1 MKITDIKTVFVD
13 YFMYVQVYTDEG
25 LVGLGESGA
34 WGLIEASGKVVDA
47 FRSQLI
53 GMDPLD
59 IEHIWQ
65 YMYRCYHFRGAA
77 MMGAISAIDIALWDI
92 AGKYYNVPVHKLLGG
107 QTRNKARC
115 YIHVKGDS
123 LEKLVQGCRE
133 AKAAGYSAVGHLSPF
148 MDVVREE
155 AYFETYAQKLERAV
169 ERIGSFREAVGSGVD
184 LCLELHRRMKPAEAI
199 DLAWEIEQFHP
210 MYIEDPTIPDN
221 FDSMAHITSQINIPL
236 ATGER
241 LHTVQEFQ
249 MLLRRDAVDYARP
262 SLGICGGI
270 SGAKKI
276 AALAEANGVGIIP
289 HSPQGTSNVIT
300 AASLQLDACIS
311 NFTIQE
317 LPRDPGFPMY
327 QDLTSTQIKREGPF
341 LIIPDG
347 PGLGIELLPDASE
360 RLPYRPRPMI
370 TRLHIDGS
378 VYDD

>member
-13 YFMYVQVYTDEG
+13 QFMYVQVYTDEG
-25 LVGLGESGA
+25 IVGLGESGA
-34 WGLIEASGKVVDA
+34 WGLIKASGEVVNA
-47 FRSQLI
+47 FKPYLI
-53 GMDPLD
+53 GMNPLD

-92 AGKYYNVPVHKLLGG
+92 AGKYHGVPIHKLLGG
-107 QTRNKARC
+107 QTRKKARC
-115 YIHVKGDS
+115 YVHVKGENLDVI
-123 LEKLVQGCRE
+123 VQKAKE
-133 AKAAGYSAVGHLSPF
+133 AKAAGYSAIGHLSPF
-148 MDVVREE
+148 MDVKRDED
-155 AYFETYAQKLERAV
+155 YFETYAQKLDRAIN
-169 ERIGSFREAVGSGVD
+169 RIGAYREAVGNEVD

-199 DLAWEIEQFHP
+199 DLAREIEQFHP

-241 LHTVQEFQ
+241 LHTIQEFQ
-249 MLLRRDAVDYARP
+249 MLLKRDAVDYARP

-276 AALAEANGVGIIP
+276 AAIAEANGVGIIP
-289 HSPQGTSNVIT
+289 HSPQGCSNVIT
-300 AASLQLDACIS
+300 TASLQFDASIS

-317 LPRDPGFPMY
+317 LPHDPSFPLY
-327 QDLTSTQIKREGPF
+327 ADITKTQVQREGAF
-341 LIIPDG
+341 LIIPNG
-347 PGLGIELLPDASE
+347 PGLGIELLPDAAE
-360 RLPYRPRPMI
+360 RLPFRPRPMV
-370 TRLHIDGS
+370 TRLHVDGS